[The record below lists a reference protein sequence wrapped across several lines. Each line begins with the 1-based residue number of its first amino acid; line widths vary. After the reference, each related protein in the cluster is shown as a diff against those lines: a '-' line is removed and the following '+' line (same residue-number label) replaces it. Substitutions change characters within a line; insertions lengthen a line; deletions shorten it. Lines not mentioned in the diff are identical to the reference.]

1 MHPELSSFPSTTFY
15 EGTLQ
20 IGVTASDRQLKGN
33 FPWPNKHVPML
44 FYNVLGVE
52 EISATGTSYLNRKE
66 GEVTEIVVNRL
77 IESGLKPE

>member
-1 MHPELSSFPSTTFY
+1 
-15 EGTLQ
+15 
-20 IGVTASDRQLKGN
+20 
-33 FPWPNKHVPML
+33 ML